1 MDPVAATEAS
11 SVWRWRW
18 LLVDFVHGYLFVD
31 VCFVID
37 SIIVFLDGD
46 LMGNWGQLD
55 VEPMHRA
62 ASFFYSWHDK
72 ATGSK
77 TDIFDF
83 SQQCHLLGT
92 SWENRHL
99 YGVPNRQ

>member
-1 MDPVAATEAS
+1 M
-11 SVWRWRW
+11 
-18 LLVDFVHGYLFVD
+18 D

-55 VEPMHRA
+55 VEPMHQA

-72 ATGSK
+72 GTSSK

-83 SQQCHLLGT
+83 S
-92 SWENRHL
+92 
-99 YGVPNRQ
+99 